1 MTWRAIFILILAL
14 APAALAAQEVSGP
27 ARVVDGDTL
36 DLTGL
41 AVRLLGIDAPE
52 HAQTC
57 RRANQNWACGKD
69 AAAKL
74 ATLTAGKTV
83 RCEQQSTDS
92 YGRIVARCFV
102 DGRDLGQ
109 DLVDAGLAVALPDFS
124 DRYIAAEAR
133 ARTGHVG
140 IWDSEFERPSDYRVH
155 HPDKPSRHRQA
166 SERVTTAP
174 AYRINPVFYRNCSEA
189 RAAGAA
195 PIYRGQP
202 GYRSEMD
209 GDGDGI
215 ACEPYNGRR

>member
-1 MTWRAIFILILAL
+1 MTLRAIFVFILVLM
-14 APAALAAQEVSGP
+14 PAALAAQEVSGP

-41 AVRLLGIDAPE
+41 SVRLLGIDAPE
-52 HAQTC
+52 HEQTC
-57 RRANQNWACGKD
+57 RRTDQSWACGKD

-74 ATLTAGKTV
+74 ATLTAGRTV
-83 RCEQQSTDS
+83 RCEQQATDP

-102 DGRDLGQ
+102 NERDLGQ
-109 DLVDAGLAVALPDFS
+109 DLVDAGLAIALPDFS

-133 ARTGHVG
+133 ARAGHVG
-140 IWDSEFERPSDYRVH
+140 IWGSEFERPSEYRAH
-155 HPDKPSRHRQA
+155 HPRKTTPPRQA
-166 SERVTTAP
+166 SRRDTTAP
-174 AYRINPVFYRNCSEA
+174 AFPTTPVFFRNCSEA

-215 ACEPYNGRR
+215 ACEPYRGRR